1 MLSGS
6 YTPVG
11 AAAIPPFGVVI
22 DRRTGVRLLLSTN
35 VLLQTTW
42 DGYRILKDSGQV
54 GNFSINKEEVMRTF
68 TALLLYTTFSISLS
82 AQLPV
87 PLGSAANFGVLAG
100 STVTSTGSTI
110 VIGDLGVSPGGAD
123 GISARNRPRDH
134 TCG

>member
-11 AAAIPPFGVVI
+11 APAIPPFGVVI

-68 TALLLYTTFSISLS
+68 TALLLLRRFLF
-82 AQLPV
+82 P
-87 PLGSAANFGVLAG
+87 
-100 STVTSTGSTI
+100 
-110 VIGDLGVSPGGAD
+110 
-123 GISARNRPRDH
+123 
-134 TCG
+134 